1 MKKIVV
7 LMMCALL
14 ISGCSTKSTNVIEYE
29 SESQESTD
37 VSNNQF
43 TDGENIQFNCQTA
56 DNININVDVRVD
68 VPQDINMNVV
78 EVEDIKYSE
87 AEKEKIT
94 QNFFDDGKVF
104 VYDVRRKEA
113 TDTAT
118 KDYSEN
124 AFWGMKGDYA
134 FVVDF
139 MYREIEEKGKMVE
152 DEENGYRYAIYPVD
166 ARKIMPDK
174 IAKCEKAGTEVT
186 SSNSDKDNKCKY
198 SEDEARKIAEDTLKN
213 LGIDG
218 YDVISAESIGW
229 HGGND
234 AGDHV
239 IETTDNEI
247 YGYYFS
253 FALSM
258 DEANDVYATDVSSGM
273 QNGNIDYYT
282 DITGDDT
289 DDSILSINDVPYL
302 GVAVGDDGVMYL
314 QANKLFNITKTD
326 SQSKLLSLSVI
337 QGILQDKLETMD
349 ESYLSAYIR
358 EQNAPYTINYNN
370 KLSLQYNKE
379 NRINSDK
386 HYYLPMWELS
396 PVGSG
401 APIIR
406 VNAID
411 GTVTNEYGEQI

>member
-1 MKKIVV
+1 
-7 LMMCALL
+7 
-14 ISGCSTKSTNVIEYE
+14 
-29 SESQESTD
+29 
-37 VSNNQF
+37 
-43 TDGENIQFNCQTA
+43 
-56 DNININVDVRVD
+56 
-68 VPQDINMNVV
+68 
-78 EVEDIKYSE
+78 
-87 AEKEKIT
+87 
-94 QNFFDDGKVF
+94 
-104 VYDVRRKEA
+104 
-113 TDTAT
+113 
-118 KDYSEN
+118 
-124 AFWGMKGDYA
+124 MKGDYA

-198 SEDEARKIAEDTLKN
+198 SEDEARKRAEDTLKN

-358 EQNAPYTINYNN
+358 EQTAPYTINYNN